1 MSFSL
6 PPTETLSV
14 ILDDPS
20 LCNQTI
26 TFAEESIEVNKF
38 ILAALSTYFRSLWFL
53 EFGDRD
59 ENPIDFSHLPVH
71 SNNFLAFIKSFFG
84 RSFTLNENNAYD
96 FYYLV
101 HYFQVDKLI
110 LQVENHLNTNL
121 VTWAWL
127 KPFIKEADERNDLR
141 ALEFVG
147 PFFSKID
154 DLVIDEVMEITT
166 EGLKTLSKYCTSTQS
181 QSWFVKSTVESILN
195 QSFDLNEFL
204 NVLNSCSIEALS
216 YSQWDEFLFV
226 PLKDVEEL
234 EVDLMKFLF
243 TRVKNL
249 YFDSLVKEVSDLK
262 EEVSELTLQ
271 NFELTTKNSD
281 LESNNSDLN
290 TLTTDLTTEIH
301 YLKTTISELETNN
314 ARLTTDIQNLTTTN
328 SYEIAKLKQE
338 IEQLKKSTTETQLV
352 SQSVP
357 QSKGLDSP
365 QLRNILS
372 YNGGHGVR
380 HILGEDPLLPG
391 NEYTWKLRY
400 QGLTGGLVVGVIDE
414 SKFSVESNCYQKG
427 HCSSNCGLVWGCL
440 SGNKTQWNPGEL
452 LEISVNLI
460 NHTLT
465 IKSVSNSSI
474 NLTGTLP
481 RLSSGNYYP
490 YAYMYYSKHVV
501 EIVEYT

>member
-6 PPTETLSV
+6 PPAETLSI
-14 ILDDPS
+14 ILDEPS

-26 TFAEESIEVNKF
+26 TFGEESIEVNKF
-38 ILAALSTYFRSLWFL
+38 ILAAHSTYFRSLWFL

-59 ENPIDFSHLPVH
+59 ENPIDFSHLPVD

-110 LQVENHLNTNL
+110 VQVENHLNTHI

-127 KPFIKEADERNDLR
+127 KPFIKEANERNDLR

-147 PFFSKID
+147 PFFPKID
-154 DLVIDEVMEITT
+154 DLVIDDVMEITT
-166 EGLKTLSKYCTSTQS
+166 EGLQTLSKYCTSTQS
-181 QSWFVKSTVESILN
+181 QSWFIKSVVESILN

-204 NVLNSCSIEALS
+204 TVLNSCSIEAFS
-216 YSQWDEFLFV
+216 FQQWDEFLFV
-226 PLKDVEEL
+226 PLKDVDEL
-234 EVDLMKFLF
+234 EADLMKFFF

-249 YFDSLVKEVSDLK
+249 YFDSLVKENSDLK
-262 EEVSELTLQ
+262 EENSELNLQ
-271 NFELTTKNSD
+271 NAELTTKCSD

-290 TLTTDLTTEIH
+290 TLTTHLTTE
-301 YLKTTISELETNN
+301 N
-314 ARLTTDIQNLTTTN
+314 QNLTAKM
-328 SYEIAKLKQE
+328 SKEIAKLKQE
-338 IEQLKKSTTETQLV
+338 IEQLKKTTTETQV
-352 SQSVP
+352 ESQSVP
-357 QSKGLDSP
+357 QSKVIRFSP
-365 QLRNILS
+365 TKKQSQLQVSGDRKRVVHGSGDYVSRN
-372 YNGGHGVR
+372 
-380 HILGEDPLLPG
+380 ILGEDPLLPG

-400 QGLTGGLVVGVIDE
+400 QGDTESLFVGVIDE
-414 SKFSVESNCYQKG
+414 SKFSVEGDCHGSA
-427 HCSSNCGLVWGCL
+427 HCFANHGSVFSCL
-440 SGNKTQWNPGEL
+440 SGKQTQWNRGEL
-452 LEISVNLI
+452 LEINVNLI

-465 IKSVSNSSI
+465 VKSMSNSSI

-490 YAYMYYSKHVV
+490 YARLYYSDHVL
-501 EIVEYT
+501 EIVE